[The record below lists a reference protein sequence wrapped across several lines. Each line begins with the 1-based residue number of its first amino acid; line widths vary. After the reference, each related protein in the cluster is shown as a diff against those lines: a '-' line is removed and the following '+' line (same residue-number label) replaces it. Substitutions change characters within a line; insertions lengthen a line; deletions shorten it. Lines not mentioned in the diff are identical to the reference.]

1 LLRLDLTQRGN
12 SASEKP
18 DTMTTAEQRDL
29 VNVYN
34 NSRAFCGNPRRAVR
48 DWEEENRPL
57 TNEEYFDLIGF
68 ANLAWDEAGRTWEGA
83 R

>member
-1 LLRLDLTQRGN
+1 MTYL
-12 SASEKP
+12 EKR
-18 DTMTTAEQRDL
+18 EL

-48 DWEEENRPL
+48 DWEDENRQL
-57 TNEEYFDLIGF
+57 TDEEYFDLIGF
-68 ANLAWDEAGRTWEGA
+68 ANLTWEEAGKTWEAA